1 MAEKVTAGEYPP
13 KALQMMKRSHQ
24 MLRQRLWPSDPRPLR
39 DIPTKKEH
47 VARENSPQNFG
58 AFMVRAVP
66 CLCATALLLL
76 LGGSQHTHRQS
87 PSTSRPA
94 SCSAPS

>member
-47 VARENSPQNFG
+47 VAREKSPQNFG
-58 AFMVRAVP
+58 AFMVRAVCAP
-66 CLCATALLLL
+66 CFRATLWHRAAWR
-76 LGGSQHTHRQS
+76 THRQS
-87 PSTSRPA
+87 PSTSSLA